1 MAKKILSRG
10 IPYNSA
16 RRLATATDGNDFPF
30 SQFITVLVETPSF
43 TATSRCVRPAFT
55 RAAAGEIFNSVISFL
70 LSVWNFVITCDNG
83 KTIYICCQRQIQK
96 IFVQKQIILYNVKT
110 GGCVMSD
117 EEQKR
122 IFAENLRY
130 YLDQH
135 GYTQIEVAEKIG
147 VSQQRFSSWC
157 AGRAIP
163 RMDKIQ
169 ALADFNLYS
178 TNGVSLI
185 YVYFQIPLSTLL
197 LIPAFEGVRKEWQ
210 EASTLLGATK
220 GQFWTRVGIPVLMPS
235 IMGTFSVLFA
245 NALAAYATVYAI
257 MMNSISLLPI
267 QIAGCFV
274 GEVKIRTGLGGALS
288 VVMMVIMV
296 IMILITNAISHQ
308 FQKGGKQ
315 S

>member
-1 MAKKILSRG
+1 MKSRKYIYLIALIPFLVVAFMYEIIPLIKIV
-10 IPYNSA
+10 INSFHPD
-16 RRLATATDGNDFPF
+16 TGG
-30 SQFITVLVETPSF
+30 
-43 TATSRCVRPAFT
+43 AFT
-55 RAAAGEIFNSVISFL
+55 FENYETVFSKLLYQKAIINSIKISLISAAAGIIVAFFGARAAHQSKGKIHSIFMAILNMVSNFAGIPLAFAYMIL
-70 LSVWNFVITCDNG
+70 LGNAGVMTQLGRELGIT
-83 KTIYICCQRQIQK
+83 
-96 IFVQKQIILYNVKT
+96 
-110 GGCVMSD
+110 
-117 EEQKR
+117 
-122 IFAENLRY
+122 
-130 YLDQH
+130 
-135 GYTQIEVAEKIG
+135 
-147 VSQQRFSSWC
+147 
-157 AGRAIP
+157 
-163 RMDKIQ
+163 

-210 EASTLLGATK
+210 EASTLLGATR
-220 GQFWTRVGIPVLMPS
+220 GQFWTKVGIPVLMPS

-296 IMILITNAISHQ
+296 IMILITNAISRQ

-315 S
+315 A